1 MVDSPKI
8 FKANIRINKS
18 MKKIVKLNY
27 FCPQIIYDKVK
38 KMDIA
43 NFHNIYR
50 IRGDLPFLKSEN
62 IVISIDIGD

>member
-1 MVDSPKI
+1 
-8 FKANIRINKS
+8 

-62 IVISIDIGD
+62 IVISIDIN